1 MFNNIIFMNIMIGNE
16 KYKNTI
22 FIIQNKFNKFR
33 NNFVI
38 ITAYNPMDNL
48 LIDKENK
55 TRNKLLY
62 QSLKT
67 LRKEIIFITGSSP
80 EKKHQEPSFLID
92 ISLNHGLKFA
102 RAFQQRAIFWNR
114 NNNLQIVYCENLFKS
129 NIGKFTDRI
138 EVI

>member
-1 MFNNIIFMNIMIGNE
+1 MIGNE

-38 ITAYNPMDNL
+38 ITAYNPMDNV

-80 EKKHQEPSFLID
+80 EKKTPRT
-92 ISLNHGLKFA
+92 KFP
-102 RAFQQRAIFWNR
+102 
-114 NNNLQIVYCENLFKS
+114 Y
-129 NIGKFTDRI
+129 
-138 EVI
+138 

>member
-1 MFNNIIFMNIMIGNE
+1 MNIMIGNE

-67 LRKEIIFITGSSP
+67 LRKEIIFIIGSSP

-102 RAFQQRAIFWNR
+102 RAFQQRAIFWSR